1 MNQRNHHHVG
11 VKQKQI
17 DKGSVDIFKVTK
29 VVRNDKNNCNKIK
42 DKSEEDNKNL
52 FSNEKS
58 A

>member
-1 MNQRNHHHVG
+1 MNQRNHHHAR

-29 VVRNDKNNCNKIK
+29 VVRNDKNNCNKTK